1 MINIIEKK
9 LELEDKEKL
18 KFDMI
23 GNFVGSKPKIING
36 SIRNIE
42 RTNISYIE
50 PHRIIYNDI
59 TFLFF
64 NNTNEVYIET
74 LENKIKI
81 SELESYLKT
90 KTIDIYNKNAIIDNQ
105 WKAYFLEMGV
115 Q

>member
-90 KTIDIYNKNAIIDNQ
+90 KTIDIYNKNAITDNQ
-105 WKAYFLEMGV
+105 
-115 Q
+115 

>member
-1 MINIIEKK
+1 MVNIVEKK
-9 LELEDKEKL
+9 LELEERDKL

-23 GNFVGSKPKIING
+23 GNFVGCKPKIIRG

-50 PHRIIYNDI
+50 PHRIIYKDK

-64 NNTNEVYIET
+64 NYTNEVYIET

-81 SELESYLKT
+81 SELEFYLRA
-90 KTIDIYNKNAIIDNQ
+90 KTIDI
-105 WKAYFLEMGV
+105 
-115 Q
+115 

>member
-1 MINIIEKK
+1 
-9 LELEDKEKL
+9 
-18 KFDMI
+18 MI
-23 GNFVGSKPKIING
+23 GNFVGSKPKIISG

-81 SELESYLKT
+81 SELESYLKA

-105 WKAYFLEMGV
+105 
-115 Q
+115 